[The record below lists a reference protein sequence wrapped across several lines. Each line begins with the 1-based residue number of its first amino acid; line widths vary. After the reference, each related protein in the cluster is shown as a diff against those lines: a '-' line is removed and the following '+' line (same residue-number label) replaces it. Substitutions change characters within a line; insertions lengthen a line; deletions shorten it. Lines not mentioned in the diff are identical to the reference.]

1 MKRPLRWFDYI
12 TINIYWFGLTTLS
25 QTNGLIFPLLVQRF
39 VGEEVQATFFGT
51 LRLWSLMLALLV
63 QSLMGMLSDR
73 NTSRWGRRRP
83 FIFIGA
89 LANIVFVGAVGFS
102 AGLEGMAGFWALFA
116 IALLQQVASNTAH
129 GAEQGLI
136 PDIVPEDKR
145 GRFSGVKAIMEIP
158 LPMILVSFVIGKI
171 ISSSDQLG
179 GFESAIWGG
188 LLVAMGVL
196 LVVMLVTMLVPE
208 KPLEEKPGK
217 LDWTPFLRLLL
228 MTAIFTGII
237 LGMGEISKGAG
248 RLIAGIDTTWVLL
261 VVMGAI
267 GLLAI
272 AITVGLGVWISVR
285 MGIGEAAVRNRSF
298 TWWIVNR
305 LAFFVGTT
313 NLSGFAVY
321 FLQGRL
327 GFDQEKAAEPAARLM
342 MVVGIFILL
351 STLPSGWLAD
361 RFGRKRLVAISG
373 GIAALGT
380 LVIVLSTSLP
390 LIYVGGCM
398 IGVATGAFFTANWA
412 LGTEIVPKEE
422 AGRYLGISN
431 LAGAGAG
438 AVGAYIGGPIAD
450 FFTVHVPEVPGLGYV
465 MLFAI
470 YGVMF
475 LLSVVALRGVRT
487 NEPSTSAV

>member
-1 MKRPLRWFDYI
+1 MKRPLKWFDYI
-12 TINIYWFGLTTLS
+12 TINSYWFGLTTLS
-25 QTNGLIFPLLVQRF
+25 QTNGLVFPLLIQRF
-39 VGEEVQATFFGT
+39 VGEEAQATFFGT

-73 NTSRWGRRRP
+73 SASRWGRRRP
-83 FIFIGA
+83 FILIGT
-89 LANIVFVGAVGFS
+89 LANLVFVGAVGFS
-102 AGLEGMAGFWALFA
+102 AGLAGMAGFWALFA

-136 PDIVPEDKR
+136 PDLVPEDKR
-145 GRFSGVKAIMEIP
+145 GRFSGVKAILEIP

-171 ISSSDQLG
+171 ISSSEQLG
-179 GFESAIWGG
+179 GFENAIWGG
-188 LLVAMGVL
+188 LLVAMGML
-196 LVVMLVTMLVPE
+196 FFVMLVTMFVPE
-208 KPLEEKPGK
+208 KPLEEKPAS

-228 MTAIFTGII
+228 MTAIFAGII
-237 LGMGEISKGAG
+237 VGMGAVSRGSGTLLAG
-248 RLIAGIDTTWVLL
+248 VDVTWVL
-261 VVMGAI
+261 VVAMGAI
-267 GLLAI
+267 GLLAM

-285 MGIGEAAVRNRSF
+285 MGVGLAATRNRSF
-298 TWWIVNR
+298 TWWVVNR
-305 LAFFVGTT
+305 LAFMVGTT

-321 FLQGRL
+321 FMQGRL
-327 GFDQEKAAEPAARLM
+327 GFDQEKAAGPASKLM

-373 GIAALGT
+373 GVAALGT
-380 LVIVLSTSLP
+380 LIIILSTNLSM
-390 LIYVGGCM
+390 IYVGGCM
-398 IGVATGAFFTANWA
+398 IGLAAGMFFTANWA
-412 LGTEIVPKEE
+412 LGTELVPKQE

-450 FFTVHVPEVPGLGYV
+450 FFTVNVPEVPGLGYV
-465 MLFAI
+465 VLFAV

-475 LLSVVALRGVRT
+475 LLSIAALSGVRAQ
-487 NEPSTSAV
+487 ERPGAAA